1 MYYTD
6 GSFKL
11 VPNDGGQEYPECKIG
26 DKVRYNIQ
34 HPNTRVV
41 VVFGTVVG
49 FPSSG
54 AIERGNSDIV
64 YVESLQETEYGYGN
78 VYLNVVNI
86 NDLEKL

>member
-1 MYYTD
+1 MSD
-6 GSFKL
+6 KF
-11 VPNDGGQEYPECKIG
+11 KIG
-26 DKVRYNIQ
+26 DKVRYEVQ

-41 VVFGTVVG
+41 MVFGTVVG